1 MWRYLEK
8 IDVSMVV
15 EIRREAKNSKDDSKT
30 RFVQEKIG
38 KR

>member
-15 EIRREAKNSKDDSKT
+15 EIRREAKNSKDDSK